1 MTAEVQMNITTFY
14 SFFNF
19 LKTFKI
25 VVHCC
30 GFNLANGSDFVIVLF
45 NFYFDVYFYE
55 NYRRKPF
62 LKKIIESFL
71 IIFLKLFFK
80 SKKPFRLCETHLA
93 WKKRVRN
100 HTRRIICMKLIS
112 FRCFFMIIN
121 CFLRKTYMCRAL

>member
-45 NFYFDVYFYE
+45 NFYFDVDFM
-55 NYRRKPF
+55 
-62 LKKIIESFL
+62 KIIVGS
-71 IIFLKLFFK
+71 LF
-80 SKKPFRLCETHLA
+80 
-93 WKKRVRN
+93 WKK
-100 HTRRIICMKLIS
+100 KL
-112 FRCFFMIIN
+112 
-121 CFLRKTYMCRAL
+121 